1 MEFVR
6 PRVISQ
12 VKKMCRLAIHPVE
25 NYRTMYIT
33 FLAASEKGKGSCR
46 ILGTMQANIKEAEN
60 WLTK

>member
-25 NYRTMYIT
+25 NYRIMYIT
-33 FLAASEKGKGSCR
+33 FLAASEKESRR
-46 ILGTMQANIKEAEN
+46 ILGTTQANIEEAEN